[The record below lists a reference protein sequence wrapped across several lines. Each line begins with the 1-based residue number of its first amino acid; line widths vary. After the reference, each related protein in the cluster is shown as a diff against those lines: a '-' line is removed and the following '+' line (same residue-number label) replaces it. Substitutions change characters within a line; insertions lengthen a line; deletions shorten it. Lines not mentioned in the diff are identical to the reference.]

1 MICLSCATIP
11 VKNAEVTHIEP
22 IQYEQR
28 GYLNES
34 FRLFYLAD
42 DHAGDIEYHYH
53 TFHKI
58 ILLLAGRA
66 GYAVEGEHYDLNP
79 GDFVLVGRGSIHRPV
94 VADGDYYERM
104 IRKLGIRV
112 QLNTECTPQ
121 MLRAMDPYAVFVATG
136 SDEFIP
142 PIDGLSGENVLSV
155 REYIRSK
162 PAVSGKRVVVL
173 GAGQTGLEAARM
185 LAQDNAV
192 TVVDMMPDEIPAN
205 TDHRL
210 DLFYAK
216 DAGVQTVLGHRIL
229 RVDDAG
235 VTVASVAS
243 GEERVLPA
251 DLVVVALGVRP
262 VAELYNEI
270 KDAFPHVCKLG
281 DSVKPGFIVHA
292 TTAAYEAAASLPTK
306 PYEVKE
312 IYFAAEKE
320 AVKPQLINP
329 YA

>member
-1 MICLSCATIP
+1 MLAQLTINGDHLRVAVIGAGP
-11 VKNAEVTHIEP
+11 AGLEAAVTLTK
-22 IQYEQR
+22 R
-28 GYLNES
+28 GFDVTVFEKSDRIGGAVN
-34 FRLFYLAD
+34 LAD
-42 DHAGDIEYHYH
+42 APIGKYKLGWLI
-53 TFHKI
+53 
-58 ILLLAGRA
+58 
-66 GYAVEGEHYDLNP
+66 
-79 GDFVLVGRGSIHRPV
+79 
-94 VADGDYYERM
+94 DYYERM

-121 MLRAMDPYAVFVATG
+121 MLRAMDPHAVFVATG

-185 LAQDNAV
+185 LAQDNTV

-216 DAGVQTVLGHRIL
+216 DAGVQTALGHRIL
-229 RVDDAG
+229 RVDGAG

-281 DSVKPGFIVHA
+281 DRAHTQRPADPIGGQHAPLAGGDGRPGPTGAVHA
-292 TTAAYEAAASLPTK
+292 PD
-306 PYEVKE
+306 PV
-312 IYFAAEKE
+312 AEDGLN
-320 AVKPQLINP
+320 AGVLGGDQVGGVVGVSRGPVGHHG
-329 YA
+329 

>member
-1 MICLSCATIP
+1 M
-11 VKNAEVTHIEP
+11 
-22 IQYEQR
+22 
-28 GYLNES
+28 
-34 FRLFYLAD
+34 
-42 DHAGDIEYHYH
+42 
-53 TFHKI
+53 
-58 ILLLAGRA
+58 
-66 GYAVEGEHYDLNP
+66 
-79 GDFVLVGRGSIHRPV
+79 
-94 VADGDYYERM
+94 
-104 IRKLGIRV
+104 
-112 QLNTECTPQ
+112 
-121 MLRAMDPYAVFVATG
+121 
-136 SDEFIP
+136 
-142 PIDGLSGENVLSV
+142 
-155 REYIRSK
+155 
-162 PAVSGKRVVVL
+162 L

-185 LAQDNAV
+185 LAQDNTV

-216 DAGVQTVLGHRIL
+216 DAGVQTVLGHKIL
-229 RVDDAG
+229 RVDGAG
-235 VTVASVAS
+235 VTVASVTS